1 VRLLVFEYFSHL
13 HPRHAHPGL
22 RRAGAALRRA
32 MEDDLRQLPDARL
45 VPAPARGKG
54 SPATALRAFRHGL
67 READAALFIAPE
79 ERRILERFAAAC
91 DAAAVLSLG
100 PGPEA
105 VRLAAD
111 KRRTGDLLAAAG
123 VPVPR
128 RLASVALPPFV
139 VKPRR
144 GCGARGVT
152 MVRRRGPRGTALG
165 RARAAAGGDGILL
178 EELVPGVPLSA
189 AFLVRAGARTAQPG
203 DILCLGI
210 ATQRL
215 HTRRSGAIDYRG
227 GTAPWDAPASAQV
240 ASIARLALAA
250 LLEAVPDVRG
260 YVGVDLVLGPRG
272 AVVIEINPRP
282 TSSYLGWRRVHGAG
296 LARLTIAA
304 AAGEA
309 LPDGLEPK
317 GRVAFDA
324 EGMVHTIPHAGRSVA

>member
-13 HPRHAHPGL
+13 HSRHADAGL
-22 RRAGAALRRA
+22 RRAGAAIRRA
-32 MEDDLRQLPDARL
+32 MEDDLRQLPGVRL
-45 VPAPARGKG
+45 VPAPDGGTG
-54 SPATALRAFRHGL
+54 SPATALRAFRRGL
-67 READAALFIAPE
+67 READAALVIAPE

-91 DAAAVLSLG
+91 DGGRILSLG
-100 PGPEA
+100 PGPRA

-128 RLASVALPPFV
+128 RLAPVASPPFV

-152 MVRRRGPRGTALG
+152 MVHRCSPTREALG
-165 RARAAAGGDGILL
+165 RARAAAGRDGILL
-178 EELVPGVPLSA
+178 EELVRGVPLSA
-189 AFLVRAGARTAQPG
+189 AFLVRAGTRMAQPG
-203 DILCLGI
+203 DLLCLGI

-215 HTRRSGAIDYRG
+215 TTRRSGAIDYRG
-227 GTAPWDAPASAQV
+227 GTAPWDASAGAHV
-240 ASIARLALAA
+240 ESIARLALAA
-250 LLEAVPDVRG
+250 LMEAAPDLQG

-282 TSSYLGWRRVHGAG
+282 TSSYLGWRRVYGAG

-304 AAGEA
+304 AAGQV
-309 LPDGLEPK
+309 LPDHLEPG

-324 EGMVHTIPHAGRSVA
+324 DGFVRTIPVRGRSVA